1 MLRRVEHN
9 FGKWCHYSHVYW
21 TGHSL
26 VWNFF
31 ASNFNL
37 NFMACPSV
45 FLSFNKPCSFAARL
59 IIWLLPFQPFQML
72 CVLKHVAFGNFN
84 FFHITSR
91 RENFDSLYAN
101 TLWWLIERSMAA
113 WLRFDYLLHLRYDA
127 GKVFLRGLVTLL
139 LVQRVTNSWFCSD
152 LEE

>member
-113 WLRFDYLLHLRYDA
+113 WLSSTICFISVMMPVKFSFVDWLLC
-127 GKVFLRGLVTLL
+127 FLFRDSQILGFVLI
-139 LVQRVTNSWFCSD
+139 
-152 LEE
+152 